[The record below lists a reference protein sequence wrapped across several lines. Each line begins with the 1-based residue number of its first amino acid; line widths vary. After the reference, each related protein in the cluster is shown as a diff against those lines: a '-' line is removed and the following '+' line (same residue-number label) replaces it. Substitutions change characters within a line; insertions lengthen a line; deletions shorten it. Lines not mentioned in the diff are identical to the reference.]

1 MVNVDSLSQSV
12 KSVLSTNTK
21 LEKAPDGAPVL
32 VRGIS
37 LAPSKRSG
45 IVNVCAHASAGC
57 IAACV
62 LWFAGRTVTSTVRA
76 AAINRT
82 KLCYFAPAVFYSRL
96 AKELKALLRKARKYG
111 AQAYCRLNVASDI
124 AHPLE
129 VFTHNSD
136 IVFFDYTKDYNRAY
150 LYGLCALPSNYH
162 LSFSVSENTTYAQ
175 AKELNAMGVNL
186 VVVFSSYYHGP
197 TKRYGRLPSMV
208 RFVDKAS
215 GESFVVD
222 TVDGDI
228 HDIRTPNYDG
238 RGVVVALRAKGGK
251 ATKEGAI
258 SRGFTK
264 RYVPGEK
271 EKLEGY
277 HREGLAIV
285 EL

>member
-1 MVNVDSLSQSV
+1 MFNIDLLSAKV
-12 KSVLSTNTK
+12 KSILSTNAK

-32 VRGIS
+32 VKGVS
-37 LAPSKRSG
+37 LAPSRRSG
-45 IVNVCAHASAGC
+45 ATNVCPHASAGC

-62 LWFAGRTVTSTVRA
+62 LWFAGRTVTPTVRA

-82 KLCYFAPAVFYSRL
+82 KLWYFASTVFYARL
-96 AKELKALLRKARKYG
+96 SQELGALARKARKYG

-129 VFTHNSD
+129 VFNDNPD

-150 LYGLCALPSNYH
+150 LYGFGALPSNYH

-175 AKELNAMGVNL
+175 AKELSALGVNL

-228 HDIRTPNYDG
+228 HDIRTPGYDG
-238 RGVVVALRAKGGK
+238 RGVVVALRAKGGR

-271 EKLEGY
+271 EKLEGF